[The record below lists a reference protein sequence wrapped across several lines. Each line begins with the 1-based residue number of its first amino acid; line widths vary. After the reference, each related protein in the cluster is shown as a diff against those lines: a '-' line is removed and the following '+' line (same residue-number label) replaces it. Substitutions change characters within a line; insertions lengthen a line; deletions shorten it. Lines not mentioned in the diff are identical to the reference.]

1 MLEGKQVHNIDG
13 WQVTLPAHWQLVVDA
28 QARPPQYIFQEPYN
42 RLIVCVS
49 SCNFHD
55 ETSRSGVPEPGA
67 LQMLFST
74 ACEQMGMRPLI
85 TQLGT
90 VMVENLAA
98 YYPPGF
104 PTLAYR
110 GLTRDGDIMVGFGIF
125 APGTMLMVYFVGAD
139 EDDFSK
145 DDVNY
150 FDYVKLIRRFID

>member
-49 SCNFHD
+49 SCTFHD